1 MAQGKVGDIVIA
13 TGYAFKDAELKHI
26 GDKGTSLCEFTVV
39 VGKEADGKG
48 KFANC
53 KAWRELGEYAANI
66 KKGDAVCVMGT
77 LESREY
83 NGKTYN
89 NLVADWLNIAGAG
102 TSATPSKEFP
112 AGVKFIEE
120 FEDGNSSEFSF

>member
-83 NGKTYN
+83 NGKTYT
-89 NLVADWLNIAGAG
+89 NLVADWLNIVGAGA
-102 TSATPSKEFP
+102 SAAPSKEFP
-112 AGVKFIEE
+112 KGVKFESISDEGE
-120 FEDGNSSEFSF
+120 LPF

>member
-66 KKGDAVCVMGT
+66 KKSDAVCVMGT

-83 NGKTYN
+83 NGKTYT
-89 NLVADWLNIAGAG
+89 NLVADWLNIVGA
-102 TSATPSKEFP
+102 SASPAPSKEYP
-112 AGVKFIEE
+112 AGVIFRDEE
-120 FEDGNSSEFSF
+120 DDEMNPLPF